1 MLYPNSKKRKDLKLS
16 KVCITLKMTDII
28 HKWFKNRKKMIEM

>member
-1 MLYPNSKKRKDLKLS
+1 MLYPNSKKKDLKLS

-28 HKWFKNRKKMIEM
+28 HKWFKNRKK